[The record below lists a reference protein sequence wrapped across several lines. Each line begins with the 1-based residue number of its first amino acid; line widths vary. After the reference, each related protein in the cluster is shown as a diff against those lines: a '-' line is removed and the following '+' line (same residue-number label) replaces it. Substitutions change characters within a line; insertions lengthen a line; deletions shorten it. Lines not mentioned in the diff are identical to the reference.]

1 MACKL
6 VYNNEGQFVKALTPD
21 GRESSLFKQIL
32 SIPHIRS
39 VKEASELYANIF
51 SKKMYSIMGEKGAQN
66 LDTIDNKLINDKL
79 RRKYP
84 IFTKTQL
91 FEDKN
96 QGAKKAFENYSNISL
111 PMSANFYELEEIFGA
126 NNIEDILDKLP
137 YNLIKEDY
145 DVNEEEVRNLLNRYI
160 SKYDQLLTLL
170 DEKNFRIKSFQIA
183 LQMENEGNNP
193 LDIKLATGW
202 ERHLGD
208 NRWRYEVPNG
218 DFKITEF
225 ELNKECN
232 MSNVFESDITK
243 AYSDIKFKIVENE
256 QRGIAGSFNRGTD
269 EIEIN
274 VLYDE
279 FDGRIMEGGRVIF
292 GDMYKLR
299 ETILHEL
306 VHYVQKVEGFGGGGS
321 PKLIPQRA
329 KYLVGLRQ
337 GESKEVFIEKL
348 EKYLQLPDTNTSN
361 VKIVKATLNAITEI
375 DIIKANKYLQDA
387 YEAISGEVEA
397 RAVVARDNMFFEDF
411 RDSLMSR
418 DYELS
423 IEDQIYL
430 TGASTEPQLNFQSDK
445 GNTFKT
451 FKEALKDSTGG
462 DMNVLFD
469 DQVVGV
475 INSEQNLD
483 TFGGTVNHLIASNIL
498 SESTIVEN
506 GKVYLKAE
514 GFDPLKQLIN
524 EDFLKEYFPLS
535 KITRDGKVE
544 VLERVKPS
552 VIRDVFR
559 TFSPSEGQLSEETLK
574 DRMLNFLKEVGI
586 TVTSIDNYVKAYKI
600 RNGVEPGA
608 EAIADFANQVIAFK
622 DGEIEIDKLSEETA
636 HFIIENWDEAEI
648 RNLTRNIHKTQ
659 TFAEFYQQYY
669 EIYQRENPEMSAEE
683 LDFFTRKEILGKE
696 LAKSLQDRFD
706 ATNKEPNILKRI
718 YELFAK
724 FISGL
729 TTEGNYKAQL
739 EDLTEKVDDL
749 LLRKDAGAVFQL
761 KNKKFR
767 MYSLPQTNV
776 VKAVAEQEK
785 LLARTGQGSNKT
797 AKEVLDS
804 VSKAAEKATT
814 DSVVT
819 LAKRQVKYVKEAVDA
834 AVRRGRPLSTE
845 ESLVLNNLT
854 HAVRPALEGLQAFI
868 KNKSE
873 YKKQADVVEKTLSE
887 ISMISG
893 SYNNAENNLVDQLL
907 DRIIERN
914 PGLESKRDQLKA
926 EIETVQR
933 DTNYMYSYFGQ
944 VSHASDPILQM
955 LAVVGSDIYNEA
967 RVNYNERQMAF
978 NRKVR
983 DLGFTEREVNKL
995 VGTDGHIISKW
1006 NFEEFA
1012 EFERY
1017 ARGKAYLDNV
1027 DAIIADLESRPVENQ
1042 DNLAEHKAYR
1052 DMSQEEFLEKFEYFP
1067 AITNKVLAA
1076 RTSAQATEII
1086 NQGEETTL
1094 SDAEVQKR
1102 ITNNANLSDVTK
1114 ATIRGFMET
1123 RAMIRKNMKT
1133 SSSGTK
1139 IYTLQNRHDME
1150 YLNMERRKA
1159 MSIYRN
1165 EDAKQL
1171 KQGLSLASVSV
1182 SSESIFL
1189 ETDGKYVNLN
1199 RAVASDEA
1207 VIAFE
1212 MLRQQKEFM
1221 SQNTSTPSG
1230 VTKKF
1235 MQDLEAMEKDPEVT
1249 REDLIDF
1256 IKLNTSVGF
1265 SQSFFDGE
1273 FTSVFDELDKLED
1286 LDQEIVDELALY
1298 RESLSERKAILA
1310 RYRDANDAI
1319 NTLTHNMSQYDLDT
1333 LTMLA
1338 EDIESRGTKLLKVA
1352 KDKGIETNFGEKRTV
1367 KSPNKAYYEE
1377 LKNQNLEDFEDVFNF
1392 TVKHLT
1398 VNARRAVQNYKLA
1411 IESGNIPERMES
1423 LVLEYGADEEGILKY
1438 AQSKMLP
1445 YYSSNA
1451 PVGLVEFYDNLRN
1464 SQTAVSD
1471 LVKGLD
1477 ADPDVRLSVSY
1488 DYADSNSDDALNK
1501 FKDPDFRAN
1510 TREPSLRKPA
1520 PTVLGRT
1527 FDFNNK
1533 EYSKLTPKLL
1543 ELQKAYLDFQEE
1555 NLKGYGVE
1563 SNYNIY
1569 KLPQVERANLDK
1581 IKGLGTDTKATFK
1594 EYVERITTHRADE
1607 QDFGA
1612 DREMFNAGI
1621 KTIPKK
1627 YLSKLNKEEVST
1639 DLLYSSALLAQ
1650 QVELYRARTKYFGE
1664 ISALE
1669 KKLQARQFIG
1679 GKPVQTS
1686 NTYTMF
1692 KSAVDNMIF
1701 GIQETQQMRV
1711 SVPILNKEVDL
1722 SKVLRTLQRYVSNLS
1737 LAFNPVIPATS
1748 ALTAMTAYVGEPFIK
1763 QYIDPESYKKGS
1775 VLSKKWMS
1783 NSMTD
1788 AGSVNIKSDAVAVGN
1803 HFGIFDLAQRY
1814 KNANYGKFVRE
1825 VGGNAAYG
1833 LHTLGNFL
1841 PLTQAV
1847 AVTLTA
1853 HRFSNDKLVTRKE
1866 FAGTEAEW
1874 SRLKSVADYVENT
1887 NGEMTYSS
1895 EMLRENGIT
1904 PEQWKNIEL
1913 GLMARVD
1920 KIVER
1925 IDGQIKPQDRT
1936 IAQRN
1941 FLLSWTML
1949 HKSYLAIGTANA
1961 FKGKQNNFLTGQVE
1975 QGKYTGALTWAIKS
1989 AGQRFNVKNIKDKY
2003 GEVDEADKVAARRVL
2018 VESGVLMT
2026 ITILSFLI
2034 ASGADDDEENSAKQ
2048 LANYL
2053 VLRTK
2058 NETISSQAGIIGE
2071 IYKSLESP
2079 LVGLSRV
2086 KNIATFWNIFDS
2098 DEIKQGRYAGL
2109 SQREKYII
2117 QAIPGLKSAY
2127 DLSDA
2132 KNIRTQATSYEF
2144 FNKENSVFNIFAT
2157 MLNEI
2162 EEDENEE

>member
-6 VYNNEGQFVKALTPD
+6 VYNNKGQFVKALTPD

-66 LDTIDNKLINDKL
+66 LDKVQEATFRMD
-79 RRKYP
+79 
-84 IFTKTQL
+84 
-91 FEDKN
+91 
-96 QGAKKAFENYSNISL
+96 
-111 PMSANFYELEEIFGA
+111 
-126 NNIEDILDKLP
+126 
-137 YNLIKEDY
+137 
-145 DVNEEEVRNLLNRYI
+145 NLLI
-160 SKYDQLLTLL
+160 AKEM
-170 DEKNFRIKSFQIA
+170 EKGNKSPK
-183 LQMENEGNNP
+183 E
-193 LDIKLATGW
+193 IKLATGW
-202 ERHLGD
+202 ERSEVD
-208 NRWRYEVPNG
+208 NKFRYEILDGGFSNLNYERNQPHGTFTNG
-218 DFKITEF
+218 VGVLPLSEIYQ
-225 ELNKECN
+225 NKELFDAYPN
-232 MSNVFESDITK
+232 IENSSVVIYSTDNPVFDQATMFNFQNTIFINERKSITTNT
-243 AYSDIKFKIVENE
+243 EGLRTLTN
-256 QRGIAGSFNRGTD
+256 QGRR
-269 EIEIN
+269 
-274 VLYDE
+274 VL
-279 FDGRIMEGGRVIF
+279 
-292 GDMYKLR
+292 
-299 ETILHEL
+299 LHEL
-306 VHYVQKVEGFGGGGS
+306 SHSVQNIEGFGRGDNPATMATRIKDALNEFKSENKTVDEIKPNTVLNTLKNIGVDFS
-321 PKLIPQRA
+321 F
-329 KYLVGLRQ
+329 GLDDF
-337 GESKEVFIEKL
+337 S
-348 EKYLQLPDTNTSN
+348 
-361 VKIVKATLNAITEI
+361 I
-375 DIIKANKYLQDA
+375 DYIAQNYSEDL
-387 YEAISGEVEA
+387 YERVSGEVEA
-397 RAVVARDNMFFEDF
+397 NNVSKRFGM
-411 RDSLMSR
+411 SLEERRNSLFSETQ
-418 DYELS
+418 DVS
-423 IEDQIYL
+423 TEDQIFL
-430 TGASTEPQLNFQSDK
+430 ENNLGVSSKVEPQLNFQSDK

-475 INSEQNLD
+475 ISSEQNLD

-498 SESTIVEN
+498 SENTIVES
-506 GKVYLKAE
+506 GKIYLKAE

-544 VLERVKPS
+544 VLERVEPS
-552 VIRDVFR
+552 IIRDVFR
-559 TFSPSEGQLSEETLK
+559 TYSPSEGQISEETLK

-600 RNGVEPGA
+600 RNGVEIGA
-608 EAIADFANQVIAFK
+608 EAIADFTNQVIAFK

-659 TFAEFYQQYY
+659 TFSEFYQQYH

-696 LAKSLQDRFD
+696 LAKSLQDKFD
-706 ATNKEPNILKRI
+706 ATNKDPNILKRI

-724 FISGL
+724 FISSL
-729 TTEGNYKAQL
+729 TTQGNYKAQL

-804 VSKAAEKATT
+804 VSKVAEKATT

-873 YKKQADVVEKTLSE
+873 YKKQADIVEKTLSE

-893 SYNNAENNLVDQLL
+893 SYNNAENNLVEQLL

-967 RVNYNERQMAF
+967 RINYNERQMAF
-978 NRKVR
+978 NRKIKE
-983 DLGFTEREVNKL
+983 LGFVERDVNKL
-995 VGTDGHIISKW
+995 VGSDGHIISKW
-1006 NFEEFA
+1006 DFEEFA

-1042 DNLAEHKAYR
+1042 DNLAEHKAFKA
-1052 DMSQEEFLEKFEYFP
+1052 MSQEEFLEKFEYFP

-1094 SDAEVQKR
+1094 SDEEVQKR

-1159 MSIYRN
+1159 MSIYKTEN
-1165 EDAKQL
+1165 AKEV
-1171 KQGLSLASVSV
+1171 KQGLSTSTVQIGQ
-1182 SSESIFL
+1182 ESLFL
-1189 ETDGKYVNLN
+1189 EIENQYLNLD
-1199 RAVASDEA
+1199 RANASDEA
-1207 VIAFE
+1207 IIAFE

-1221 SQNTSTPSG
+1221 SQNTSRPSG
-1230 VTKKF
+1230 VTEKF
-1235 MQDLEAMEKDPEVT
+1235 MQDLESMEKDPEVT

-1265 SQSFFDGE
+1265 SESFFEGE
-1273 FTSVFDELDKLED
+1273 FTSVFDVIENDENTP
-1286 LDQEIVDELALY
+1286 DELQDALVLY
-1298 RESLSERKAILA
+1298 KEALKERKAILA
-1310 RYRDANDAI
+1310 RYRDPNNATNV
-1319 NTLTHNMSQYDLDT
+1319 LTHNMNDLDLYNLEQLTIELEGQTKT
-1333 LTMLA
+1333 LL
-1338 EDIESRGTKLLKVA
+1338 DYA
-1352 KDKGIETNFGEKRTV
+1352 KKQGLTSEQAEKRTV
-1367 KSPNKAYYEE
+1367 KAPNESYYEE
-1377 LKNQNLEDFEDVFNF
+1377 LKTQNLEDFEDIYSF
-1392 TVKHLT
+1392 TIKHMT
-1398 VNARRAVQNYKLA
+1398 PKAKMAVGAYKLA

-1423 LVLEYGADEEGILKY
+1423 LVVEYGANEEGILKY

-1445 YYSSNA
+1445 YYSSNS
-1451 PVGLVEFYDNLRN
+1451 PIGLVEFYDNLRN

-1488 DYADSNSDDALNK
+1488 DYSDSTSDEALNK

-1520 PTVLGRT
+1520 PTVFGKT

-1533 EYSKLTPKLL
+1533 EYSKLTPQLL

-1563 SNYNIY
+1563 ANYNIY

-1581 IKGLGTDTKATFK
+1581 LKGLGKDTKATFK

-1650 QVELYRARTKYFGE
+1650 QVELYKARVKYFGE

-1669 KKLQARQFIG
+1669 KKLQSRQFIG
-1679 GKPVQTS
+1679 GKPVQSS

-1692 KSAVDNMIF
+1692 KSAVDNMMF

-1737 LAFNPVIPATS
+1737 LAFNPIVPATS
-1748 ALTAMTAYVGEPFIK
+1748 MLTAMSAYVAEPFIK

-1775 VLSKKWMS
+1775 MTAKKWMGA
-1783 NSMTD
+1783 SMKDT
-1788 AGSVNIKSDAVAVGN
+1788 GSIDVKSDAVAVGN

-1814 KNANYGKFVRE
+1814 KNANYEKFVRTA
-1825 VGGNAAYG
+1825 VGNASYG
-1833 LHTLGNFL
+1833 LHTVGNFI

-1853 HRFSNDKLVTRKE
+1853 HRFSNNKLITRKE
-1866 FAGTEAEW
+1866 FAGTDVEW
-1874 SRLKSVADYVENT
+1874 SRLKSVADYIENS
-1887 NGEMTYSS
+1887 NGEMTYNS

-1913 GLMARVD
+1913 GLMSRVG

-1925 IDGQIKPQDRT
+1925 IDGQIKTQDRT
-1936 IAQRN
+1936 VAQRN
-1941 FLLSWTML
+1941 FLLSWSML

-1961 FKGKQNNFLTGQVE
+1961 FKGKQINMLTGQVE
-1975 QGKYTGALTWAIKS
+1975 QGKYTGALSWLMKS
-1989 AGQRFNVKNIKDKY
+1989 AGQKFNIKNIKDKY

-2026 ITILSFLI
+2026 LTILGFFI
-2034 ASGADDDEENSAKQ
+2034 AAGADDDEESTTKQ

-2053 VLRTK
+2053 ALRTK

-2086 KNIATFWNIFDS
+2086 KNIATFWHVFDS
-2098 DEIKQGRYAGL
+2098 DEIKRGRYAGL

-2117 QAIPGLKSAY
+2117 QAIPGLKAAY
-2127 DLSDA
+2127 DVSTP

-2144 FNKENSVFNIFAT
+2144 FNKENAVFNIFSV

-2162 EEDENEE
+2162 EEEDEKEE

>member
-96 QGAKKAFENYSNISL
+96 QEAKNAFENYSGVSL

-137 YNLIKEDY
+137 YNLIEEDY
-145 DVNEEEVRNLLNRYI
+145 GVSEEDVRNLLNRYI
-160 SKYDQLLTLL
+160 SKYDQLLSLL
-170 DEKNFRIKSFQIA
+170 DEKNFRIKNFQIA
-183 LQMENEGNNP
+183 LQMENRGSNP
-193 LDIKLATGW
+193 LEIKLATGW

-208 NRWRYEVPNG
+208 NKWRYEVPNG

-225 ELNKECN
+225 ELNKEYN
-232 MSNVFESDITK
+232 MSNVFESDVTK

-274 VLYDE
+274 VFYDE
-279 FDGRIMEGGRVIF
+279 FDGRVMEGRRVVF

-337 GESKEVFIEKL
+337 GETKEIFIEKL
-348 EKYLQLPDTNTSN
+348 EKYLQLPDINTSN
-361 VKIVKATLNAITEI
+361 AKIVKATLNAITEI
-375 DIIKANKYLQDA
+375 DVIKSNKYLQDA

-423 IEDQIYL
+423 VEDQIFL
-430 TGASTEPQLNFQSDK
+430 TGESTEPQLNFQSDK

-498 SESTIVEN
+498 SETTIVEN

-524 EDFLKEYFPLS
+524 EDYLKEYFPLS

-544 VLERVKPS
+544 VLERVEPS

-586 TVTSIDNYVKAYKI
+586 TVTSVDNYVKAYKI
-600 RNGVEPGA
+600 RNGVEPSA

-636 HFIIENWDEAEI
+636 HFIIENWDEVEI

-724 FISGL
+724 FISSL

-978 NRKVR
+978 NRKIKE
-983 DLGFTEREVNKL
+983 LGFVERDVNKL
-995 VGTDGHIISKW
+995 VGSDGHIISKW
-1006 NFEEFA
+1006 DFEEFA

-1027 DAIIADLESRPVENQ
+1027 DAIIADLESRPIENQ
-1042 DNLAEHKAYR
+1042 DNLAEHKAFKA
-1052 DMSQEEFLEKFEYFP
+1052 MSQEEFLEKFEYFP

-1133 SSSGTK
+1133 SSGTK

-1159 MSIYRN
+1159 MSIYKTEN
-1165 EDAKQL
+1165 AKEV
-1171 KQGLSLASVSV
+1171 KQGLSTSTVKIGQ
-1182 SSESIFL
+1182 ESLFL
-1189 ETDGKYVNLN
+1189 EIENQYLNLD
-1199 RAVASDEA
+1199 RANASDEA
-1207 VIAFE
+1207 IIAFE

-1221 SQNTSTPSG
+1221 SQNTSRPSG
-1230 VTKKF
+1230 VTEKF

-1249 REDLIDF
+1249 RDDLIDF

-1265 SQSFFDGE
+1265 SESFFDGE
-1273 FTSVFDELDKLED
+1273 FTSVFDSIENDVD
-1286 LDQEIVDELALY
+1286 TPDELQDALILY
-1298 RESLSERKAILA
+1298 KEALKERKAILA
-1310 RYRDANDAI
+1310 RYRDPNNATNV
-1319 NTLTHNMSQYDLDT
+1319 LTHNMTDLDLYNLEQ
-1333 LTMLA
+1333 LTIELEGQTKMLL
-1338 EDIESRGTKLLKVA
+1338 DYA
-1352 KDKGIETNFGEKRTV
+1352 KKQGLTSVQTEKRTV
-1367 KSPNKAYYEE
+1367 KSPNESYYQE
-1377 LKNQNLEDFEDVFNF
+1377 LKTQNLEDFEDTYSF
-1392 TVKHLT
+1392 TIKHMT
-1398 VNARRAVQNYKLA
+1398 PKAKMAVGAYKLA

-1423 LVLEYGADEEGILKY
+1423 LVVEYGANEEGVLKY

-1451 PVGLVEFYDNLRN
+1451 PTGLVEFYDNLRN
-1464 SQTAVSD
+1464 TQTAVSD

-1488 DYADSNSDDALNK
+1488 DYADSNSDEALNK

-1520 PTVLGRT
+1520 PTVLGRK

-1555 NLKGYGVE
+1555 NLKGYGIE
-1563 SNYNIY
+1563 ANYNIY

-1581 IKGLGTDTKATFK
+1581 LKGLGTNAKATFK

-1627 YLSKLNKEEVST
+1627 YLSRLNKEEVST

-1650 QVELYRARTKYFGE
+1650 QVELYKARVKYFGE

-1679 GKPVQTS
+1679 GKPVQSS

-1692 KSAVDNMIF
+1692 KSAVDNMMF

-1737 LAFNPVIPATS
+1737 LAFNPIVPATS
-1748 ALTAMTAYVGEPFIK
+1748 MLTAMSAYVAEPFIK

-1775 VLSKKWMS
+1775 MTAKKWMGA
-1783 NSMTD
+1783 SMKDT
-1788 AGSVNIKSDAVAVGN
+1788 GSIDVKSDAVAVGN

-1814 KNANYGKFVRE
+1814 KNANYEKFVRTT
-1825 VGGNAAYG
+1825 VGNASYG
-1833 LHTLGNFL
+1833 LHTVGNFL

-1853 HRFSNDKLVTRKE
+1853 HRFNNNKLVTRKE
-1866 FAGTEAEW
+1866 FAGTEVEW

-1887 NGEMTYSS
+1887 NGEMTYNS

-1913 GLMARVD
+1913 GLMARVG

-1925 IDGQIKPQDRT
+1925 IDGQIKTQDRT
-1936 IAQRN
+1936 AAQRN
-1941 FLLSWTML
+1941 FLLSWSML
-1949 HKSYLAIGTANA
+1949 HKSWLAIGTANA
-1961 FKGKQNNFLTGQVE
+1961 FKGKQINLLTGQVE
-1975 QGKYTGALTWAIKS
+1975 QGKYTGLVNFMSNLAKDAYKTKSIKEAYS
-1989 AGQRFNVKNIKDKY
+1989 LLD
-2003 GEVDEADKVAARRVL
+2003 DADKVAARRVL
-2018 VESGVLMT
+2018 VEQGVLAT
-2026 ITILSFLI
+2026 LTILAFMI
-2034 ASGADDDEENSAKQ
+2034 GAGADDDEESTTKQ

-2053 VLRTK
+2053 ALRTK
-2058 NETISSQAGIIGE
+2058 NETVSSQLGIIGE
-2071 IYKSLESP
+2071 VYKSLQAP

-2086 KNIATFWNIFDS
+2086 KNIATFWNVFDS
-2098 DEIKQGRYAGL
+2098 DEIKRGRYAGL

-2117 QAIPGLKSAY
+2117 QAIPGLKAAY
-2127 DLSDA
+2127 DVSTP

-2144 FNKENSVFNIFAT
+2144 FNKENEVFNIFSV

>member
-66 LDTIDNKLINDKL
+66 LDKAQEVTFRMDNL
-79 RRKYP
+79 RV
-84 IFTKTQL
+84 
-91 FEDKN
+91 
-96 QGAKKAFENYSNISL
+96 AKEMEKENKSS
-111 PMSANFYELEEIFGA
+111 
-126 NNIEDILDKLP
+126 
-137 YNLIKEDY
+137 KE
-145 DVNEEEVRNLLNRYI
+145 
-160 SKYDQLLTLL
+160 
-170 DEKNFRIKSFQIA
+170 
-183 LQMENEGNNP
+183 
-193 LDIKLATGW
+193 IKLATGW
-202 ERHLGD
+202 ERGAD
-208 NRWRYEVPNG
+208 NKFRYEISYG
-218 DFKITEF
+218 KIKGK
-225 ELNKECN
+225 EL
-232 MSNVFESDITK
+232 VFD
-243 AYSDIKFKIVENE
+243 VENGNFTNKKTAQTTLGE
-256 QRGIAGSFNRGTD
+256 VYD
-269 EIEIN
+269 HEE
-274 VLYDE
+274 LYE
-279 FDGRIMEGGRVIF
+279 AFPE
-292 GDMYKLR
+292 LR
-299 ETILHEL
+299 ETSVIFYEDDKIFNDTYMFEYEGSIYINKKEYVDERNKFTESITSGQGKNSLQHEIQHL
-306 VHYVQKVEGFGGGGS
+306 LQNIEGFATGS
-321 PKLIPQRA
+321 NLERA
-329 KYLVGLRQ
+329 KLGIIDSINYFRSRTNESESRDGLQ
-337 GESKEVFIEKL
+337 GEYDKGIEQLIRQTYSEELAEYILTNNGRKAEFIAEALKEKV
-348 EKYLQLPDTNTSN
+348 YRNSQ
-361 VKIVKATLNAITEI
+361 
-375 DIIKANKYLQDA
+375 
-387 YEAISGEVEA
+387 GEVEA
-397 RAVVARDNMFFEDF
+397 TNVQTRISMTPEQRRQTLLSETEDVAR
-411 RDSLMSR
+411 
-418 DYELS
+418 
-423 IEDQIYL
+423 EDQIFL
-430 TGASTEPQLNFQSDK
+430 TGDSTEPQLNFQSDK

-498 SESTIVEN
+498 SENTIVEN

-524 EDFLKEYFPLS
+524 EDYLKEYFPLS

-544 VLERVKPS
+544 VLERVEPS

-600 RNGVEPGA
+600 RNGVEPSA

-729 TTEGNYKAQL
+729 TTQGNYKAQL

-749 LLRKDAGAVFQL
+749 MLRKDAGAVFQL

-797 AKEVLDS
+797 AKEVLES

-868 KNKSE
+868 KTKSE
-873 YKKQADVVEKTLSE
+873 YKKQTEVIEKTLSE

-983 DLGFTEREVNKL
+983 ELGFTERDVNKL
-995 VGTDGHIISKW
+995 VGSDGHIISKW
-1006 NFEEFA
+1006 DFEEFA

-1017 ARGKAYLDNV
+1017 ARAKAYLDNV
-1027 DAIIADLESRPVENQ
+1027 DTIIADLESRPVENQ
-1042 DNLAEHKAYR
+1042 DNLAEHKAYKA
-1052 DMSQEEFLEKFEYFP
+1052 MSQEEFLEKFEYFP
-1067 AITNKVLAA
+1067 AITNKILAA
-1076 RTSAQATEII
+1076 KTSAQATDII

-1094 SDAEVQKR
+1094 SDDEVKKR
-1102 ITNNANLSDVTK
+1102 IENNKNLSDVTK

-1159 MSIYRN
+1159 MSIYKTEN
-1165 EDAKQL
+1165 AKEV
-1171 KQGLSLASVSV
+1171 KQGLTVSTGQLGQESL
-1182 SSESIFL
+1182 FL
-1189 ETDGKYVNLN
+1189 EIENQYVNLD
-1199 RAVASDEA
+1199 RANASDEA
-1207 VIAFE
+1207 IIAFE

-1221 SQNTSTPSG
+1221 SQNASRPSG
-1230 VTKKF
+1230 VTNKF
-1235 MQDLEAMEKDPEVT
+1235 MQDLEAMERDLEVT

-1265 SQSFFDGE
+1265 SESFFEGE
-1273 FTSVFDELDKLED
+1273 FTSVFDELGNLEG
-1286 LDQEIVDELALY
+1286 LEQETIDELSLY
-1298 RESLSERKAILA
+1298 KQSLKERKAILS
-1310 RYRDANDAI
+1310 RYRDSNDATNI
-1319 NTLTHNMSQYDLDT
+1319 LTHNMSQYDLDT
-1333 LTMLA
+1333 LTMLS
-1338 EDIESRGTKLLKVA
+1338 EDIESRSNKLLKIA
-1352 KDKGIETNFGEKRTV
+1352 KDKGIETSFGEKRTV
-1367 KSPNKAYYEE
+1367 KSPNKSYYEE

-1398 VNARRAVQNYKLA
+1398 VNARRAVQNYRLA
-1411 IESGNIPERMES
+1411 VESGNIPERMES
-1423 LVLEYGADEEGILKY
+1423 LVVEYGANEEGILRY

-1451 PVGLVEFYDNLRN
+1451 PIGLAEFYDSLRT
-1464 SQTAVSD
+1464 SEIAVSD

-1477 ADPDVRLSVSY
+1477 VDPDVRLSVSY

-1520 PTVLGRT
+1520 PTVLGRK

-1533 EYSKLTPKLL
+1533 EYNKLTPNLLKLQ
-1543 ELQKAYLDFQEE
+1543 EAYLDFQEE
-1555 NLKGYGVE
+1555 NLKGYGIE
-1563 SNYNIY
+1563 ANYNIY

-1581 IKGLGTDTKATFK
+1581 IKGSITSTKATFK
-1594 EYVERITTHRADE
+1594 EYIERITTHRADE

-1627 YLSKLNKEEVST
+1627 YLSRLNKEEVST

-1650 QVELYRARTKYFGE
+1650 QVELYRARVKYFGE

-1701 GIQETQQMRV
+1701 GVQETQQMRV

-1748 ALTAMTAYVGEPFIK
+1748 ALTASTAYLGEPFIK

-1775 VLSKKWMS
+1775 MVATKWMS

-1825 VGGNAAYG
+1825 VVGNAAYG

-1853 HRFSNDKLVTRKE
+1853 HRFSNDKLITRKE
-1866 FAGTEAEW
+1866 FAGTDAEW

-1887 NGEMTYSS
+1887 NGEMTYNS

-1913 GLMARVD
+1913 GLMARVG

-1961 FKGKQNNFLTGQVE
+1961 FKGKQINLLTGQVE
-1975 QGKYTGALTWAIKS
+1975 QGKYTGALSWAIKS
-1989 AGQRFNVKNIKDKY
+1989 AGQKFNVKNIKDKY

-2026 ITILSFLI
+2026 VTILSFLI
-2034 ASGADDDEENSAKQ
+2034 ASGADDDEESSAKQ
-2048 LANYL
+2048 FANYL

-2071 IYKSLESP
+2071 IYKSLEAP

-2086 KNIATFWNIFDS
+2086 KNIATFWNVFDS
-2098 DEIKQGRYAGL
+2098 DEITRGRYAGL
-2109 SQREKYII
+2109 SEREKYII

-2144 FNKENSVFNIFAT
+2144 FNRENSTFNIFAL

>member
-66 LDTIDNKLINDKL
+66 LDKAQEVTFRMDNL
-79 RRKYP
+79 R
-84 IFTKTQL
+84 I
-91 FEDKN
+91 
-96 QGAKKAFENYSNISL
+96 AKEMEQEGKS
-111 PMSANFYELEEIFGA
+111 P
-126 NNIEDILDKLP
+126 
-137 YNLIKEDY
+137 KE
-145 DVNEEEVRNLLNRYI
+145 
-160 SKYDQLLTLL
+160 
-170 DEKNFRIKSFQIA
+170 
-183 LQMENEGNNP
+183 
-193 LDIKLATGW
+193 IKLATSW
-202 ERHLGD
+202 EKGVD
-208 NRWRYEVPNG
+208 KKWKYEISYG
-218 DFKITEF
+218 KIK
-225 ELNKECN
+225 NKEL
-232 MSNVFESDITK
+232 VFDVENKNFTNTKTAQTNLGEVYDHEELYEAFPELKNSPVIFYEDTK
-243 AYSDIKFKIVENE
+243 AFSESYMFEYMGSIYINKKFFIDGKNKFTEDFTSGQGKNSL
-256 QRGIAGSFNRGTD
+256 QH
-269 EIEIN
+269 EIQHLLQNI
-274 VLYDE
+274 
-279 FDGRIMEGGRVIF
+279 
-292 GDMYKLR
+292 
-299 ETILHEL
+299 
-306 VHYVQKVEGFGGGGS
+306 EGFATGS
-321 PKLIPQRA
+321 NLEWNRLAIIDSINYFRSRTNESESRD
-329 KYLVGLRQ
+329 GLQ
-337 GESKEVFIEKL
+337 GEYDKYFEQFVRRKFNSEVADSILNSEGERL
-348 EKYLQLPDTNTSN
+348 EFLADLL
-361 VKIVKATLNAITEI
+361 KAPMYQNFA
-375 DIIKANKYLQDA
+375 
-387 YEAISGEVEA
+387 GEVEA
-397 RAVVARDNMFFEDF
+397 RNVQTRISMTPEQRRQTLLSETENI
-411 RDSLMSR
+411 SR
-418 DYELS
+418 
-423 IEDQIYL
+423 EDQIFL
-430 TGASTEPQLNFQSDK
+430 TGESTEPQLNFQSDK

-498 SESTIVEN
+498 SENTIVEN

-544 VLERVKPS
+544 VLERVEPS

-1159 MSIYRN
+1159 MSIYKAEN
-1165 EDAKQL
+1165 AKEM
-1171 KQGLSLASVSV
+1171 KQGLSTSTVQIGQ
-1182 SSESIFL
+1182 ESLFL
-1189 ETDGKYVNLN
+1189 DIENQYLNLD
-1199 RAVASDEA
+1199 RANASDEA
-1207 VIAFE
+1207 IVAFE

-1221 SQNTSTPSG
+1221 SQNASRPSG
-1230 VTKKF
+1230 VTEKF

-1265 SQSFFDGE
+1265 SESFFEGE
-1273 FTSVFDELDKLED
+1273 FTSVFDTIENDENTP
-1286 LDQEIVDELALY
+1286 DELQDALVLY
-1298 RESLSERKAILA
+1298 KEALKERKAILA
-1310 RYRDANDAI
+1310 RYRDPNNATNV
-1319 NTLTHNMSQYDLDT
+1319 LTHNMNELDLYNLEQ
-1333 LTMLA
+1333 LTIELEGQTKMLLNYAKKQGLTSEQA
-1338 EDIESRGTKLLKVA
+1338 ER
-1352 KDKGIETNFGEKRTV
+1352 RTV
-1367 KSPNKAYYEE
+1367 KSPNESYYEE
-1377 LKNQNLEDFEDVFNF
+1377 LKTQNLEDFEDIYSF
-1392 TVKHLT
+1392 TIKHMT
-1398 VNARRAVQNYKLA
+1398 PKAKMAVGAYKLA

-1423 LVLEYGADEEGILKY
+1423 LVVEYGANEEGILKY

-1581 IKGLGTDTKATFK
+1581 LKGLGTDTKATFK

-1650 QVELYRARTKYFGE
+1650 QVELYRARAKYFGE

-1701 GIQETQQMRV
+1701 GVQETQQMRV

-1737 LAFNPVIPATS
+1737 LAFNPIIPATS
-1748 ALTAMTAYVGEPFIK
+1748 ALTATTAYVGEPFIK

-1775 VLSKKWMS
+1775 MLSKKWMS

-1874 SRLKSVADYVENT
+1874 SRLKSVADYIENT

-1913 GLMARVD
+1913 GLMARVG

-1941 FLLSWTML
+1941 FLLSWSML

-1961 FKGKQNNFLTGQVE
+1961 FKGKQINLLTGQVE

-2003 GEVDEADKVAARRVL
+2003 GEVDDADKVAARRVL

-2086 KNIATFWNIFDS
+2086 KNIATFWNVFDS

-2144 FNKENSVFNIFAT
+2144 FNRENSVFNIFAT

-2162 EEDENEE
+2162 EEDNNEE

>member
-51 SKKMYSIMGEKGAQN
+51 SKKMYSIMGEKGAKN
-66 LDTIDNKLINDKL
+66 LDKAEESSFRIDNL
-79 RRKYP
+79 RVAKDMESSNKTP
-84 IFTKTQL
+84 I
-91 FEDKN
+91 
-96 QGAKKAFENYSNISL
+96 
-111 PMSANFYELEEIFGA
+111 EI
-126 NNIEDILDKLP
+126 
-137 YNLIKEDY
+137 
-145 DVNEEEVRNLLNRYI
+145 
-160 SKYDQLLTLL
+160 
-170 DEKNFRIKSFQIA
+170 RI
-183 LQMENEGNNP
+183 
-193 LDIKLATGW
+193 ATGW
-202 ERHLGD
+202 EKGAD
-208 NRWRYEVPNG
+208 GEWKYE
-218 DFKITEF
+218 IQT
-225 ELNKECN
+225 
-232 MSNVFESDITK
+232 
-243 AYSDIKFKIVENE
+243 
-256 QRGIAGSFNRGTD
+256 
-269 EIEIN
+269 
-274 VLYDE
+274 
-279 FDGRIMEGGRVIF
+279 
-292 GDMYKLR
+292 
-299 ETILHEL
+299 
-306 VHYVQKVEGFGGGGS
+306 
-321 PKLIPQRA
+321 PKLIKPLTAGTFRLRDLIEEDSELFKA
-329 KYLVGLRQ
+329 YPDLRTTLVIIEEGIGGISYGGTFKYGIMSNISVFYHELQHEIQHLEGF
-337 GESKEVFIEKL
+337 SKGYRPMSLSKAEQL
-348 EKYLQLPDTNTSN
+348 EKDRQFRLDFLKKYGEEFDSLSDKMVFYKKYRGALEEGNMVFLAELVYYDNSQQYIDENLSENYFDTYKEDQKKYN
-361 VKIVKATLNAITEI
+361 NAI
-375 DIIKANKYLQDA
+375 
-387 YEAISGEVEA
+387 GEVEA
-397 RAVVARDNMFFEDF
+397 RNVETRLNMTSEERRQALLEYTEDVD
-411 RDSLMSR
+411 R
-418 DYELS
+418 
-423 IEDQIYL
+423 EDQIFL
-430 TGASTEPQLNFQSDK
+430 ENNLGVSSKVEPQLNFQSDK

-498 SESTIVEN
+498 SENTIVEN

-544 VLERVKPS
+544 VLERVEPS

-586 TVTSIDNYVKAYKI
+586 TVTSIDNYIKAYKI

-724 FISGL
+724 FISSL
-729 TTEGNYKAQL
+729 TTEGNYKARL

-978 NRKVR
+978 NRKIKE
-983 DLGFTEREVNKL
+983 LGFVERDVNKL
-995 VGTDGHIISKW
+995 VGSDGHIISKW
-1006 NFEEFA
+1006 DFEEFA

-1027 DAIIADLESRPVENQ
+1027 DTIIADLESKPVENQ
-1042 DNLAEHKAYR
+1042 DNLAEHKAFKA
-1052 DMSQEEFLEKFEYFP
+1052 MSQEEFLEKFEYFP

-1094 SDAEVQKR
+1094 SDEEVQKR
-1102 ITNNANLSDVTK
+1102 IANNANLSDVTK

-1159 MSIYRN
+1159 MSIYKAEN
-1165 EDAKQL
+1165 AKEM
-1171 KQGLSLASVSV
+1171 KQGLSTSTVQIGQ
-1182 SSESIFL
+1182 ESLFL
-1189 ETDGKYVNLN
+1189 EIENQYLNLD
-1199 RAVASDEA
+1199 RANASDEA
-1207 VIAFE
+1207 IIAFE

-1221 SQNTSTPSG
+1221 SQNTSRPSG
-1230 VTKKF
+1230 VTEKF

-1273 FTSVFDELDKLED
+1273 FTSVFDVIENDENTP
-1286 LDQEIVDELALY
+1286 DELQDALVLY
-1298 RESLSERKAILA
+1298 KEALKERKAILA
-1310 RYRDANDAI
+1310 RYRDPNNATNV
-1319 NTLTHNMSQYDLDT
+1319 LTHNMNDLDLYNLEQ
-1333 LTMLA
+1333 LTIELEGQTKMLL
-1338 EDIESRGTKLLKVA
+1338 DYA
-1352 KDKGIETNFGEKRTV
+1352 KKQGLTSEQSEKRTI
-1367 KSPNKAYYEE
+1367 KSPNESYYEE
-1377 LKNQNLEDFEDVFNF
+1377 LKTQNLEDFEDIYSF
-1392 TVKHLT
+1392 TIKHMT
-1398 VNARRAVQNYKLA
+1398 PKAKMAVGAYKLA

-1423 LVLEYGADEEGILKY
+1423 LVLEYGANEEGILKY

-1445 YYSSNA
+1445 YYSSNS

-1520 PTVLGRT
+1520 PTLLGRK

-1533 EYSKLTPKLL
+1533 EYSKLTPKML

-1555 NLKGYGVE
+1555 NLKGYGIE
-1563 SNYNIY
+1563 ANYNIY

-1581 IKGLGTDTKATFK
+1581 LKGLGTNAKATFK

-1627 YLSKLNKEEVST
+1627 YLSRLNKEEVST

-1650 QVELYRARTKYFGE
+1650 QVELYRARVKYFGE

-1679 GKPVQTS
+1679 GKPVQSS

-1692 KSAVDNMIF
+1692 KSAVDNMMF

-1737 LAFNPVIPATS
+1737 LAFNPIIPATS
-1748 ALTAMTAYVGEPFIK
+1748 MLTAMSAYVGEPFIK

-1775 VLSKKWMS
+1775 MTAKKWMG
-1783 NSMTD
+1783 NSMKDT
-1788 AGSVNIKSDAVAVGN
+1788 GSIDVKSDAVAVGN

-1814 KNANYGKFVRE
+1814 KNANYEKFVRTA
-1825 VGGNAAYG
+1825 VGNASYG
-1833 LHTLGNFL
+1833 LHTVGNFL

-1853 HRFSNDKLVTRKE
+1853 HRFSNDKLITRKE

-1887 NGEMTYSS
+1887 NGEMTYNS

-1913 GLMARVD
+1913 GLMARVG

-1925 IDGQIKPQDRT
+1925 IDGQIKTQDRT

-1941 FLLSWTML
+1941 FLLSWSML

-1961 FKGKQNNFLTGQVE
+1961 FKGKQINLLTGQVE
-1975 QGKYTGALTWAIKS
+1975 QGKYTGLVNFMSNLAKDTYKTKSIKE
-1989 AGQRFNVKNIKDKY
+1989 AYLLLD
-2003 GEVDEADKVAARRVL
+2003 DADKVAARRVL

-2026 ITILSFLI
+2026 LTILGFFI
-2034 ASGADDDEENSAKQ
+2034 AAGADDDEESTTKQ

-2053 VLRTK
+2053 ALRTK

-2086 KNIATFWNIFDS
+2086 KNIATFWHVFDS
-2098 DEIKQGRYAGL
+2098 DEIKRGRYAGL

-2117 QAIPGLKSAY
+2117 QAIPGLKAAY
-2127 DLSDA
+2127 DVSTP
-2132 KNIRTQATSYEF
+2132 KNIRTQATSYQF
-2144 FNKENSVFNIFAT
+2144 FNKENEVFNIFSV

>member
-66 LDTIDNKLINDKL
+66 LDKAQEVTFRMDNL
-79 RRKYP
+79 R
-84 IFTKTQL
+84 I
-91 FEDKN
+91 
-96 QGAKKAFENYSNISL
+96 AKE
-111 PMSANFYELEEIFGA
+111 MEQEG
-126 NNIEDILDKLP
+126 
-137 YNLIKEDY
+137 
-145 DVNEEEVRNLLNRYI
+145 
-160 SKYDQLLTLL
+160 
-170 DEKNFRIKSFQIA
+170 KSPKQ
-183 LQMENEGNNP
+183 
-193 LDIKLATGW
+193 IKLATSW
-202 ERHLGD
+202 EKGVD
-208 NRWRYEVPNG
+208 KKWKYEISYG
-218 DFKITEF
+218 KIK
-225 ELNKECN
+225 NKELIFDVEN
-232 MSNVFESDITK
+232 INFTNTKTAQTTLGEVYDHEELYEAFPELKDSPVIFYEDTK
-243 AYSDIKFKIVENE
+243 AFSESYMFEYMGSIYINKKFFIDGKNKFTEDFTSGQGKNSL
-256 QRGIAGSFNRGTD
+256 QH
-269 EIEIN
+269 EIQHLLQNI
-274 VLYDE
+274 
-279 FDGRIMEGGRVIF
+279 
-292 GDMYKLR
+292 
-299 ETILHEL
+299 
-306 VHYVQKVEGFGGGGS
+306 EGFATGS
-321 PKLIPQRA
+321 NLEWNRLAIIDSINYFRSRTNESESRD
-329 KYLVGLRQ
+329 GLQ
-337 GESKEVFIEKL
+337 GE
-348 EKYLQLPDTNTSN
+348 Y
-361 VKIVKATLNAITEI
+361 
-375 DIIKANKYLQDA
+375 NKYFEQFVRRKFNSEVADSILNSEGERLEFLADLLKAPMYQNFA
-387 YEAISGEVEA
+387 GEVEA
-397 RAVVARDNMFFEDF
+397 RNAQTRISMTPEQRRQTLLSETENI
-411 RDSLMSR
+411 SR
-418 DYELS
+418 
-423 IEDQIYL
+423 EDQIFL
-430 TGASTEPQLNFQSDK
+430 TGEATEPQLNFQSDK

-498 SESTIVEN
+498 SENTIVEN

-586 TVTSIDNYVKAYKI
+586 TVTSIDNYIKAYKI

-785 LLARTGQGSNKT
+785 ILARTGQGSNKV
-797 AKEVLDS
+797 AKETLEG
-804 VSKAAEKATT
+804 VSNVNKTEEEKAKLSTNERKIMEAAEKATT

-854 HAVRPALEGLQAFI
+854 HAVRPALEGLQAFM

-873 YKKQADVVEKTLSE
+873 YKKQTDVVEKTLSE

-914 PGLESKRDQLKA
+914 PGLESERDQLKA

-967 RVNYNERQMAF
+967 RVNYNKRQMAF

-983 DLGFTEREVNKL
+983 DLGFTERDVNKL

-1017 ARGKAYLDNV
+1017 ARAEAYLNNV

-1052 DMSQEEFLEKFEYFP
+1052 DMSKEEFLEKFEYFP

-1076 RTSAQATEII
+1076 RTSAQATETI
-1086 NQGEETTL
+1086 NKGEETTL
-1094 SDAEVQKR
+1094 SDTEIDKR
-1102 ITNNANLSDVTK
+1102 IKNNKNLSDVTK

-1207 VIAFE
+1207 IIAFE

-1221 SQNTSTPSG
+1221 SKNTSTPSG

-1286 LDQEIVDELALY
+1286 LDQEIVDELVLY

-1310 RYRDANDAI
+1310 RYRDANDAT

-1338 EDIESRGTKLLKVA
+1338 EDIESRSTKLLKIA

-1367 KSPNKAYYEE
+1367 KSPNRAYYEE
-1377 LKNQNLEDFEDVFNF
+1377 LKNQNLEDFEDVLNF

-1411 IESGNIPERMES
+1411 IESGNIPERMEA
-1423 LVLEYGADEEGILKY
+1423 LVVEYGANEEGILKY

-1464 SQTAVSD
+1464 SQTAVSQIVKD
-1471 LVKGLD
+1471 LGK
-1477 ADPDVRLSVSY
+1477 DPYVRLSVSY
-1488 DYADSNSDDALNK
+1488 DYADTTSNDALNTH
-1501 FKDPDFRAN
+1501 KDPDFRAN

-1563 SNYNIY
+1563 ANYNIY
-1569 KLPQVERANLDK
+1569 KLPQVERTNLDK
-1581 IKGLGTDTKATFK
+1581 IKGAVTNTKATFK
-1594 EYVERITTHRADE
+1594 EYIERITTHRADE

-1650 QVELYRARTKYFGE
+1650 QVELYRARVKYFGE

-1701 GIQETQQMRV
+1701 GVQETQQMRV
-1711 SVPILNKEVDL
+1711 SIPILNKEVDL

-1737 LAFNPVIPATS
+1737 LAYNPIIPATS

-1775 VLSKKWMS
+1775 MLSKKWMS

-1874 SRLKSVADYVENT
+1874 SRLKSVADYIENT

-1913 GLMARVD
+1913 GLMARVG

-1936 IAQRN
+1936 AAQRN
-1941 FLLSWTML
+1941 FLLSWSML
-1949 HKSYLAIGTANA
+1949 HKSWLAIGTANA
-1961 FKGKQNNFLTGQVE
+1961 FKGKQTNMLTGQVE
-1975 QGKYTGALTWAIKS
+1975 QGKYVGLKNFIGNLGRDIYRTKS
-1989 AGQRFNVKNIKDKY
+1989 IEEAYLLLD
-2003 GEVDEADKVAARRVL
+2003 DADKVAARRVL
-2018 VESGVLMT
+2018 VELGVLMSVT
-2026 ITILSFLI
+2026 ALSFLL

-2058 NETISSQAGIIGE
+2058 NETVSSQAGIIGE

-2086 KNIATFWNIFDS
+2086 KNIATFWNVFDS

-2109 SQREKYII
+2109 SERERYII

-2127 DLSDA
+2127 DLSNA
-2132 KNIRTQATSYEF
+2132 KNIRTQAASYEF
-2144 FNKENSVFNIFAT
+2144 FNKENEVFNIFAL
-2157 MLNEI
+2157 MLNKI

>member
-1 MACKL
+1 M
-6 VYNNEGQFVKALTPD
+6 
-21 GRESSLFKQIL
+21 
-32 SIPHIRS
+32 
-39 VKEASELYANIF
+39 
-51 SKKMYSIMGEKGAQN
+51 
-66 LDTIDNKLINDKL
+66 
-79 RRKYP
+79 
-84 IFTKTQL
+84 
-91 FEDKN
+91 
-96 QGAKKAFENYSNISL
+96 
-111 PMSANFYELEEIFGA
+111 
-126 NNIEDILDKLP
+126 
-137 YNLIKEDY
+137 
-145 DVNEEEVRNLLNRYI
+145 
-160 SKYDQLLTLL
+160 
-170 DEKNFRIKSFQIA
+170 
-183 LQMENEGNNP
+183 
-193 LDIKLATGW
+193 
-202 ERHLGD
+202 
-208 NRWRYEVPNG
+208 
-218 DFKITEF
+218 
-225 ELNKECN
+225 
-232 MSNVFESDITK
+232 
-243 AYSDIKFKIVENE
+243 
-256 QRGIAGSFNRGTD
+256 GIAGSFNRGTD

-498 SESTIVEN
+498 SENTILEN

-524 EDFLKEYFPLS
+524 EDYLKEYFPLS

-544 VLERVKPS
+544 VLERVEPS

-586 TVTSIDNYVKAYKI
+586 TVTSIENYKKAYKI

-729 TTEGNYKAQL
+729 TTQGNYKAQL

-804 VSKAAEKATT
+804 VSKAAEKVTT

-873 YKKQADVVEKTLSE
+873 YKKQTDVVEKTLSE

-983 DLGFTEREVNKL
+983 DLGFTERDVNKL

-1017 ARGKAYLDNV
+1017 ARAEAYLNNV

-1102 ITNNANLSDVTK
+1102 ITNSANLSDVTK

-1159 MSIYRN
+1159 MSIYKAEN
-1165 EDAKQL
+1165 AKEM
-1171 KQGLSLASVSV
+1171 KQGLSTSTVQIGQ
-1182 SSESIFL
+1182 ESLFL
-1189 ETDGKYVNLN
+1189 DIENQYLNLD
-1199 RAVASDEA
+1199 RANASDEA
-1207 VIAFE
+1207 IVAFE

-1221 SQNTSTPSG
+1221 SQNASRPSG
-1230 VTKKF
+1230 VTEKF

-1265 SQSFFDGE
+1265 SESFFEGE
-1273 FTSVFDELDKLED
+1273 FTSVFDTIENDENTP
-1286 LDQEIVDELALY
+1286 DELQDALVLY
-1298 RESLSERKAILA
+1298 KEALKERKAILA
-1310 RYRDANDAI
+1310 RYRDPNNATNV
-1319 NTLTHNMSQYDLDT
+1319 LTHNMNELDLYNLEQ
-1333 LTMLA
+1333 LTIELEGQTKMLLDYAKKQGLTSEQA
-1338 EDIESRGTKLLKVA
+1338 ER
-1352 KDKGIETNFGEKRTV
+1352 RTV
-1367 KSPNKAYYEE
+1367 KSPNESYYEE
-1377 LKNQNLEDFEDVFNF
+1377 LKTQNLEDFEDIYSF
-1392 TVKHLT
+1392 TIKHMT
-1398 VNARRAVQNYKLA
+1398 PKAKMAVGAYKLA

-1423 LVLEYGADEEGILKY
+1423 LVVEYGANEEGILKY

-1650 QVELYRARTKYFGE
+1650 QVELYRARAKYFGE

-1701 GIQETQQMRV
+1701 GVQETQQMRV

-1737 LAFNPVIPATS
+1737 LAFNPIIPATS

-1775 VLSKKWMS
+1775 MLSKKWMS

-1913 GLMARVD
+1913 GLMARVG

-1941 FLLSWTML
+1941 FLLSWSML

-1961 FKGKQNNFLTGQVE
+1961 FKGKQINLLTGQVE

-2086 KNIATFWNIFDS
+2086 KNIATFWNVFDS

-2144 FNKENSVFNIFAT
+2144 FNRENSVFNIFAT

-2162 EEDENEE
+2162 EEEENEE

>member
-66 LDTIDNKLINDKL
+66 LDNIQEVTFRMDNL
-79 RRKYP
+79 R
-84 IFTKTQL
+84 I
-91 FEDKN
+91 
-96 QGAKKAFENYSNISL
+96 AKEMEQEGKS
-111 PMSANFYELEEIFGA
+111 P
-126 NNIEDILDKLP
+126 
-137 YNLIKEDY
+137 KE
-145 DVNEEEVRNLLNRYI
+145 
-160 SKYDQLLTLL
+160 
-170 DEKNFRIKSFQIA
+170 
-183 LQMENEGNNP
+183 
-193 LDIKLATGW
+193 IKLATGW
-202 ERHLGD
+202 ERSEVD
-208 NRWRYEVPNG
+208 NKFRYEILDG
-218 DFKITEF
+218 DFSNLNYERNQPHGTFTNGVGVLPLSEIYQ
-225 ELNKECN
+225 NKELFDAYPN
-232 MSNVFESDITK
+232 IENSYVVIYSTDNPVFDQATMFNFQNTIFINERKSITTNT
-243 AYSDIKFKIVENE
+243 EGLRTLTN
-256 QRGIAGSFNRGTD
+256 QGRR
-269 EIEIN
+269 
-274 VLYDE
+274 VL
-279 FDGRIMEGGRVIF
+279 
-292 GDMYKLR
+292 
-299 ETILHEL
+299 LHEL
-306 VHYVQKVEGFGGGGS
+306 SHSVQNIEGFGRGDNPATMATRIKDALNEFKSENKTVDEIKPNTVLNTLKNIGVDFS
-321 PKLIPQRA
+321 F
-329 KYLVGLRQ
+329 GLDDF
-337 GESKEVFIEKL
+337 S
-348 EKYLQLPDTNTSN
+348 
-361 VKIVKATLNAITEI
+361 I
-375 DIIKANKYLQDA
+375 DYIAQNYSEDL
-387 YEAISGEVEA
+387 YERVSGEVEA
-397 RAVVARDNMFFEDF
+397 NNVSKRFGM
-411 RDSLMSR
+411 SLEERRNSLFSETQ
-418 DYELS
+418 DVS
-423 IEDQIYL
+423 TEDQIFL
-430 TGASTEPQLNFQSDK
+430 ENNLGVNSKVEPQLNFQSDK

-475 INSEQNLD
+475 ISSEQNLD

-498 SESTIVEN
+498 SENTIVEN

-524 EDFLKEYFPLS
+524 EDYLKEYFPLS

-544 VLERVKPS
+544 VLERVEPS

-574 DRMLNFLKEVGI
+574 NRMLNFLKEVGI

-600 RNGVEPGA
+600 RNGVAPGA

-724 FISGL
+724 FISSL
-729 TTEGNYKAQL
+729 TTNGNYKAQL

-749 LLRKDAGAVFQL
+749 MLRKDAGAVFQL

-776 VKAVAEQEK
+776 VKAIAEQEK

-797 AKEVLDS
+797 AKEILES

-967 RVNYNERQMAF
+967 RIKYNERQMAF

-983 DLGFTEREVNKL
+983 ELGFKEIELNKI

-1006 NFEEFA
+1006 DFEEFT

-1067 AITNKVLAA
+1067 AITNKILAA

-1114 ATIRGFMET
+1114 AVIRSFMET

-1159 MSIYRN
+1159 MSIYKAEN
-1165 EDAKQL
+1165 AKEM
-1171 KQGLSLASVSV
+1171 KQGLSTSTVQIGQ
-1182 SSESIFL
+1182 ESLFL
-1189 ETDGKYVNLN
+1189 EIENQYLNLD
-1199 RAVASDEA
+1199 RANASDEA
-1207 VIAFE
+1207 IVAFE

-1221 SQNTSTPSG
+1221 SQNASRPSG
-1230 VTKKF
+1230 VTEKF
-1235 MQDLEAMEKDPEVT
+1235 IQDLEAMEKDPEVT

-1265 SQSFFDGE
+1265 SESFFEGE
-1273 FTSVFDELDKLED
+1273 FTSVFDTIENDENTP
-1286 LDQEIVDELALY
+1286 DELQDALVLY
-1298 RESLSERKAILA
+1298 KEALKERKAILA
-1310 RYRDANDAI
+1310 RYRDPNNATNV
-1319 NTLTHNMSQYDLDT
+1319 LTHNMSDLDLYNLEQ
-1333 LTMLA
+1333 LTIELEGQTKMLLDYAKKQGLTSEQA
-1338 EDIESRGTKLLKVA
+1338 ER
-1352 KDKGIETNFGEKRTV
+1352 RTV
-1367 KSPNKAYYEE
+1367 KSPNESYYEE
-1377 LKNQNLEDFEDVFNF
+1377 LKTQNLEDFEDIYSF
-1392 TVKHLT
+1392 TIKHMT
-1398 VNARRAVQNYKLA
+1398 PKAKMAVGAYKLA
-1411 IESGNIPERMES
+1411 IESGNIPERMEA
-1423 LVLEYGADEEGILKY
+1423 LVVEYGANEEGILKY

-1471 LVKGLD
+1471 LIKGLD

-1488 DYADSNSDDALNK
+1488 DYSDSNSDEALNK

-1533 EYSKLTPKLL
+1533 EYSKLTPNLL

-1563 SNYNIY
+1563 ANYNIY

-1581 IKGLGTDTKATFK
+1581 IKGTVTNTKATFK

-1650 QVELYRARTKYFGE
+1650 QVELYRARAKYFGE

-1701 GIQETQQMRV
+1701 GVQETQQMRV

-1737 LAFNPVIPATS
+1737 LAFNPIIPATS

-1775 VLSKKWMS
+1775 MLSKKWMS

-1825 VGGNAAYG
+1825 VGGNASYG

-1874 SRLKSVADYVENT
+1874 SRLKSVADYIENT

-1913 GLMARVD
+1913 GLMARVG

-1941 FLLSWTML
+1941 FLLSWSML

-1961 FKGKQNNFLTGQVE
+1961 FKGKQINLLTGQVE

-2003 GEVDEADKVAARRVL
+2003 GEVDDADKVAARRVL

-2034 ASGADDDEENSAKQ
+2034 ASGADDDEESSAKQ

-2086 KNIATFWNIFDS
+2086 KNIATFWNVFDS
-2098 DEIKQGRYAGL
+2098 DEIKQGRYSGL